1 MRLPLRR
8 WRGDLTHLNFQAGQ
22 LITPIGRVVKPI
34 WGQWVSPLCVVAIFS
49 QGFYFAWRQ
58 PSRKTD
64 RRWALALRTRGL

>member
-22 LITPIGRVVKPI
+22 LITPTGRVVKPVL
-34 WGQWVSPLCVVAIFS
+34 GQWVSPLCVVAICS
-49 QGFYFAWRQ
+49 QGFYVAWRQ

-64 RRWALALRTRGL
+64 RRWALALRTRDL